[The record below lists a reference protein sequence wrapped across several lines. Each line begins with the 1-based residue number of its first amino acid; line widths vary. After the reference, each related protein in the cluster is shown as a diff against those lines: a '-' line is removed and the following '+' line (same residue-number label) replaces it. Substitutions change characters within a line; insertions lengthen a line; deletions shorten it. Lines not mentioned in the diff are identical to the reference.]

1 MADAV
6 SHCMARY
13 FVLTCSVPLVTSGVG
28 ALMIAVVPLLT
39 RQGMLV
45 GALMIAVVPLLT
57 RQGMLVGALM
67 IAVVPLLTRQG
78 MLVGALTAGRC
89 PDDRCSVPLVTR
101 LGMMVDDLMIGAL
114 SHWLLVTVCW

>member
-45 GALMIAVVPLLT
+45 GAL
-57 RQGMLVGALM
+57 
-67 IAVVPLLTRQG
+67 
-78 MLVGALTAGRC
+78 TAGRC

-101 LGMMVDDLMIGAL
+101 HGMVVDDLMIGAL